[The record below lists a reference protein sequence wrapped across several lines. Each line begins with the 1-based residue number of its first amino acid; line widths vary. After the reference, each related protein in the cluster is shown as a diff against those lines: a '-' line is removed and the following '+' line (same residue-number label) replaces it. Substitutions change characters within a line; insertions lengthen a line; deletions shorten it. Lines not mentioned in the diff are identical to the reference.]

1 MIEMIGNDMDETSPS
16 GLDVLFTPDVLSAL
30 RNQAERRRITI
41 SEFIAE
47 AVLDALE
54 DAEDSKRADEA
65 YGEYLA
71 NPVSHSMDEVFG
83 DLLR

>member
-1 MIEMIGNDMDETSPS
+1 MIGNDMGETSPS
-16 GLDVLFTPDVLSAL
+16 GLDVLFTPDVLAAL
-30 RNQAERRRITI
+30 RNQAERKGITI
-41 SEFIAE
+41 SEFITE

-65 YGEYLA
+65 YAEYLV

-83 DLLR
+83 DLRR